1 MDRRKFLAAGIAAGA
16 GVSAGVSSVSAQQKK
31 SNTAR
36 FKLRYAPGFSS
47 FRGHVG
53 NDIIDNIKFAADQ
66 GFTAM
71 FDNGLGGKPP
81 ELQDKIAREIA
92 RHDMK
97 LGPFVVYPNF
107 RDSDLMTKKEDG
119 IKSFLDRVRKGI
131 ETVKRTGCEG
141 MLVVPGK
148 VDQRLEVEYQ
158 TANLIDVLRRMC
170 EIVEKDNVMVV
181 LEPLNRHN
189 HPGQFLYGMPQT
201 YMICKA
207 VNHPC
212 CKIVDDMYHQ
222 QITEGNIIPNIDR
235 SWDMIGAFHIGD
247 NPGRKEPGTGEIN
260 YRNVF
265 RHIYRKGFD
274 GVLCCEHGRSIGGKE
289 GEAAF
294 IEAYR
299 RADSFQA

>member
-1 MDRRKFLAAGIAAGA
+1 MDRRDFLAAGLVTGAGLGVGA
-16 GVSAGVSSVSAQQKK
+16 SGVSAAQK
-31 SNTAR
+31 SNSGKM
-36 FKLRYAPGFSS
+36 KLRYGPGFSS

-53 NDIIDNIKFAADQ
+53 KDIIDNIKFAADQ
-66 GFTAM
+66 GFTGM
-71 FDNGLGGKPP
+71 FDNGLGGKSPD
-81 ELQDKIAREIA
+81 LQDKIRKAIEA
-92 RHDMK
+92 NDMK
-97 LGPFVVYPNF
+97 LGPYVVYPNF
-107 RDSDLMTKKEDG
+107 QNSDLMTKKEDT
-119 IKSFLDRVRKGI
+119 IKGVLDKIKAGV
-131 ETVKRTGCEG
+131 ESVKRTNCEG

-158 TANLIDVLRRMC
+158 TANLIDVCRRMC
-170 EIVEKDNVMVV
+170 DIVEKDNVMIV

-201 YMICKA
+201 YLICKA

-260 YRNVF
+260 YKNVF
-265 RHIYRKGFD
+265 RHIHKKGFD

-289 GEAAF
+289 GEQAF
-294 IEAYR
+294 IDAYR
-299 RADSFQA
+299 WADSFEA

>member
-1 MDRRKFLAAGIAAGA
+1 MAAGLAAGA
-16 GVSAGVSSVSAQQKK
+16 GLSVGASGVSAAQK
-31 SNTAR
+31 SNSAKM
-36 FKLRYAPGFSS
+36 KLRYGPNMNTFQ
-47 FRGHVG
+47 GHVG
-53 NDIIDNIKFAADQ
+53 KDIIDNIKFAADQ

-71 FDNGLGGKPP
+71 FDNGLGKKPVD
-81 ELQDKIAREIA
+81 LQTKIAKEIA
-92 RHDMK
+92 KNDMK
-97 LGPFVVYPNF
+97 IGPFVVYPNF
-107 RDSDLMTKKEDG
+107 QNSDLMTKKEDT
-119 IKSFLDRVRKGI
+119 IKKFLDQIKAGV
-131 ETVKRTGCEG
+131 EAVKRTNCEG

-170 EIVEKDNVMVV
+170 DIVEKDNVMIV

-201 YMICKA
+201 YLICKA

-212 CKIVDDMYHQ
+212 CRIVDDMYHQ

-260 YRNVF
+260 YKNVF
-265 RHIYRKGFD
+265 RHIHKKGFD
-274 GVLCCEHGRSIGGKE
+274 GVLCCEHGKSIRGKE
-289 GEAAF
+289 GEQAF
-294 IEAYR
+294 IDAYR
-299 RADSFQA
+299 WADSFEA

>member
-1 MDRRKFLAAGIAAGA
+1 MDRRNFLAAGLAAGA
-16 GVSAGVSSVSAQQKK
+16 GISVGASGVSGQKK
-31 SNTAR
+31 SNSAK
-36 FKLRYAPGFSS
+36 FKLRYGPGFGS

-53 NDIIDNIKFAADQ
+53 KDIIDNIKFAADQ

-71 FDNGLGGKPP
+71 FDNGLGGKPA
-81 ELQDKIAREIA
+81 ELQDKIAKEIA
-92 RHDMK
+92 KNDMK

-107 RDSDLMTKKEDG
+107 GDSDLMTKKEDG
-119 IKSFLDRVRKGI
+119 IKKFLARVKGGL

-148 VDQRLEVEYQ
+148 VDQRLEVDYQ

-170 EIVEKDNVMVV
+170 EIVEKDKVVIV

-201 YMICKA
+201 YLICRA

-235 SWDMIGAFHIGD
+235 SWDEIGAFHIGD

-260 YRNVF
+260 YKNVF
-265 RHIYRKGFD
+265 RHIHKKGFD
-274 GVLCCEHGRSIGGKE
+274 GVLCCEHGRSIGGKA

-299 RADSFQA
+299 WADSFEA

>member
-1 MDRRKFLAAGIAAGA
+1 MDRRDFLAAGLVTGAGLGVGA
-16 GVSAGVSSVSAQQKK
+16 SGVSAAQK
-31 SNTAR
+31 SNSGKM
-36 FKLRYAPGFSS
+36 KLRYGPGFSS

-53 NDIIDNIKFAADQ
+53 KDIIDNIKFAADQ
-66 GFTAM
+66 GFTGM
-71 FDNGLGGKPP
+71 FDNGLGGKSPD
-81 ELQDKIAREIA
+81 LQDKIRKAIEA
-92 RHDMK
+92 NDMK
-97 LGPFVVYPNF
+97 LGPYVVYPNF
-107 RDSDLMTKKEDG
+107 QNSDLMTKKEDT
-119 IKSFLDRVRKGI
+119 IKGVLDKIKAGV
-131 ETVKRTGCEG
+131 ESVKRTHCEG

-158 TANLIDVLRRMC
+158 TANLIDVCRRMC
-170 EIVEKDNVMVV
+170 DIVEKDNVMIV

-201 YMICKA
+201 YLICKA

-260 YRNVF
+260 YKNVF
-265 RHIYRKGFD
+265 RHIHKKGFD

-289 GEAAF
+289 GEQAF
-294 IEAYR
+294 IDAYR
-299 RADSFQA
+299 WADSFEA